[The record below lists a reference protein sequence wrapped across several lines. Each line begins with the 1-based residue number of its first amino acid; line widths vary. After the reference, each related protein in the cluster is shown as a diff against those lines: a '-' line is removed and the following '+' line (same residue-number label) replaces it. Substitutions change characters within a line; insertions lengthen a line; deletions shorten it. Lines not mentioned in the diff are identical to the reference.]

1 MSEESIMQK
10 PYKGSGC
17 VERIGVDIGVYQN
30 SNNFGVYSLNLTR
43 SFYLRKS
50 SMAAGLVGHG

>member
-1 MSEESIMQK
+1 MVVESAA
-10 PYKGSGC
+10 GSGC

-30 SNNFGVYSLNLTR
+30 SNNFGVDSLNRTR

-50 SMAAGLVGHG
+50 SMAAGLVGQG